1 MKFTAGYLLGGL
13 TVIGLGVSFCAGIV
27 TCDWVYAKKNETA
40 AKVSDATV
48 GSMMAEYFKNR
59 RN

>member
-13 TVIGLGVSFCAGIV
+13 TVVGLGVSFCAGIV
-27 TCDWVYAKKNETA
+27 VCDFVYSKKNETA

-48 GSMMAEYFKNR
+48 GSMMADYFKNR